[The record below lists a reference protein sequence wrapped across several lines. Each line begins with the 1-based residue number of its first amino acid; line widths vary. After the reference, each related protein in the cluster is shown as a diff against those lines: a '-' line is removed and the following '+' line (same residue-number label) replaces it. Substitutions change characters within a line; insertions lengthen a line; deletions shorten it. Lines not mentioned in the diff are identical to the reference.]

1 VYLLFTAQELKNI
14 FADSAV
20 AILPVSVRL
29 IEKPV
34 NREHHCQLSAQETPN
49 SKRTQRKSKHARNR
63 NVKNKYTVRITI
75 L

>member
-1 VYLLFTAQELKNI
+1 MYLHFTAQKLKNI

-34 NREHHCQLSAQETPN
+34 NRKFSV
-49 SKRTQRKSKHARNR
+49 NR
-63 NVKNKYTVRITI
+63 LTVNISSDYI
-75 L
+75 VEVSVSSVVGM